1 MAAPNRR
8 RETDWARVTRVIG
21 VTLACVGCLIV
32 VVSAALGWDVSASG
46 RRSLTRAAVLLCA
59 VGVGSLLTLVRRA
72 RRGQDDAPRNGQA
85 EAGRTPQEKSA
96 GANLEG
102 MLRNS
107 GDVIA
112 TLRDIAAHGAQ
123 HGGFREL
130 PDLLERAGL
139 TSWQDAPRLTASRL
153 RRNGQWWL
161 SCADGVPEGEAYDR
175 LVSVEAALNV
185 SEDLL
190 AAGAPEDP
198 AAGQGSSRRV
208 ERVFS
213 SVADIEPLTPPS
225 ADAARELLMDAGSQ
239 DGEWRC
245 RIGFA
250 DRCENL
256 PAPFRVEVDFQSN
269 VAAGILCASVSVPG
283 PQCFSL
289 LTEGEVARA
298 DGARS
303 YALRL
308 GLLVGRCG
316 LDSLPEPGRVVVNC
330 HEHGRDDATLLSLSL
345 TRGQLDRLRTL
356 VRGRGALLGT
366 LPADECLR
374 YQVGPDGWLGPVEP
388 FARLSDAALC
398 PPARYREVELDGA
411 PAGEA
416 LRAACGTTRVSDLG
430 IMEKAGRIAA
440 WNGMVT
446 ELGESTQEV
455 VSKLLDLRGA
465 TNDLTVAE
473 ACERTS
479 KSLVEGGVDAS
490 DRRTLASLF
499 VDGGALAQA
508 ARHASE
514 LFDKDEPST
523 EELEETLGQLENVL
537 SPITEMGIYLDDSA
551 YVYRYFNSVAE
562 RVHYNRAADDGGRR
576 VQLVPDEYYA
586 AHASAARI
594 LNALG
599 RSDEA
604 LAHADELMRVAPVT
618 PDAALSKVRCLEEL
632 SRIFEAADLLKGA
645 IGYASTAR
653 DLSICF
659 YRLAFMEWKLGRE
672 DLCVACYQ
680 RAISLHPDI
689 APQAKSELADL
700 LSANG
705 SLHALADEEV
715 VPALE
720 QGGLPTGKVGE
731 LRLEMRDALV
741 ATTDAEL
748 FGVAHQL
755 ASALIE
761 FCRDDALI
769 DVRRSLA
776 RPRA

>member
-1 MAAPNRR
+1 MAAPNNR
-8 RETDWARVTRVIG
+8 RETDWARVAKIIG
-21 VTLACVGCLIV
+21 ASLACAGCLLV
-32 VVSAALGWDVSASG
+32 VVSAALGWDTSASG
-46 RRSLTRAAVLLCA
+46 RRSLVRAAILLCA
-59 VGVGSLLTLVRRA
+59 VGAGSLFTFVRKV
-72 RRGQDDAPRNGQA
+72 RGQNG
-85 EAGRTPQEKSA
+85 EATTTKPAAGHAPQENGA

-102 MLRNS
+102 MLCNS
-107 GDVIA
+107 DNVVA

-123 HGGFREL
+123 HGVFREL
-130 PDLLERAGL
+130 PALLERAGL
-139 TSWQDAPRLTASRL
+139 MTWEDAPRLTANRL

-161 SCADGVPEGEAYDR
+161 ACADGVPEGEAYDR

-190 AAGAPEDP
+190 APGAPEDP
-198 AAGQGSSRRV
+198 AAKREPSKRLG
-208 ERVFS
+208 RVFS
-213 SVADIEPLTPPS
+213 AVADIEPLTPPS
-225 ADAARELLMDAGSQ
+225 GGAARELLMDAGRSG
-239 DGEWRC
+239 GEWRC

-269 VAAGILCASVSVPG
+269 VDAGLLCASVSVPG
-283 PQCFSL
+283 PRCFSL
-289 LTEGEVARA
+289 LAGDEAARA

-316 LDSLPEPGRVVVNC
+316 LDSLPGPGHVIVNC
-330 HEHGRDDATLLSLSL
+330 HEHGREGETLLSLSL
-345 TRGQLDRLRTL
+345 TRGQLDRLRSL
-356 VRGRGALLGT
+356 VRARGALLGT

-374 YQVGPDGWLGPVEP
+374 YQVGADGWLRPVEP
-388 FARLSDAALC
+388 FARTSDASLC
-398 PPARYREVELDGA
+398 PPARYREVELDEA
-411 PAGEA
+411 PADEA
-416 LRAACGTTRVSDLG
+416 LRSACGAARVSDLG

-446 ELGESTQEV
+446 GFGSSTQEV
-455 VSKLLDLRGA
+455 VSKLLDLRGV

-479 KSLVEGGVDAS
+479 KALVEGDVDAT
-490 DRRTLASLF
+490 DRRSLAGLF
-499 VDGGALAQA
+499 VDGGALARA

-514 LFDKDEPST
+514 LFDKDKPSPD
-523 EELEETLGQLENVL
+523 ELEESLERLESVL
-537 SPITEMGIYLDDSA
+537 SPITEMGIYLDDSV

-562 RVHYNRAADDGGRR
+562 RVHYNRTTDDGGRR
-576 VQLVPDEYYA
+576 VRLVPDEYYA

-604 LAHADELMRVAPVT
+604 LVHADELVRVAPVT

-632 SRIFEAADLLKGA
+632 SRVFEAADLLKEA
-645 IGYASTAR
+645 IDYASTAR

-689 APQAKSELADL
+689 APQARSELADL

-705 SLHALADEEV
+705 SLRALADEDV

-720 QGGLPTGKVGE
+720 QGGLPAGKVSE

-741 ATTDAEL
+741 ATTDAGL
-748 FGVAHQL
+748 FVVARQL

-761 FCRDDALI
+761 FCRDDTLI
-769 DVRRSLA
+769 DVRRSLT
-776 RPRA
+776 RPQA